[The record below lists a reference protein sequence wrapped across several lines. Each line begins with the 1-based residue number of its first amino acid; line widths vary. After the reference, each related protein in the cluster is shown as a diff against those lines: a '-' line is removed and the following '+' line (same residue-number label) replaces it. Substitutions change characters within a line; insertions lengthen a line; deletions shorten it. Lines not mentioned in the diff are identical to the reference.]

1 MKYAVVYYP
10 NGSESKYVGSISD
23 YQDGGVADPVLMTKA
38 EAEELMADLTEY
50 VKNEYIGKNDA
61 DNEQAHYAFEQGQW
75 GFDIDEF
82 DFDNEAAGQMKYVI
96 RDREAGNE
104 IERFATREEAE
115 QQLAQYEEQ
124 DRADGIFVEDFYEI
138 VERCNDNEKM
148 KRISWDEY
156 YKTKQDVYL
165 DNENVADMS
174 VKFDLCNEN
183 GERVRASVLKAY
195 SDESFFGGGN
205 DEYIVID
212 FNGNSFLLYDCT
224 LEEVESSY
232 RELGFK

>member
-1 MKYAVVYYP
+1 MVHRFFTTPETARELTALKKK
-10 NGSESKYVGSISD
+10 NGFYFRTLSRTDNIDRVHCEVTGPG
-23 YQDGGVADPVLMTKA
+23 YQFIKENGIVI
-38 EAEELMADLTEY
+38 EEL
-50 VKNEYIGKNDA
+50 N
-61 DNEQAHYAFEQGQW
+61 
-75 GFDIDEF
+75 
-82 DFDNEAAGQMKYVI
+82 YVI

-115 QQLAQYEEQ
+115 QQLAKYEEQ

-156 YKTKQDVYL
+156 YKTKQEVYL
-165 DNENVADMS
+165 DNENVADMA

>member
-1 MKYAVVYYP
+1 MVHRFYTTPETARELTALKKKNGFYFRTLTRTDNIDRVYCEVTDPGYQFIKE
-10 NGSESKYVGSISD
+10 NGI
-23 YQDGGVADPVLMTKA
+23 TI
-38 EAEELMADLTEY
+38 EEL
-50 VKNEYIGKNDA
+50 N
-61 DNEQAHYAFEQGQW
+61 
-75 GFDIDEF
+75 
-82 DFDNEAAGQMKYVI
+82 YVI